1 MHASSPRAIIRQA
14 ADVRNRGSPVTGP
27 GCSFRRPPAMAAG
40 ARNDTMSCLVWFAAL
55 VCSIEYPG
63 ENSVHKVIII
73 GSGCAGLTAAIYA
86 ARADLAPLVLDGYE
100 PGGQLA
106 LTTMVENFPGF
117 PDGILGPELIE
128 NSRKQ
133 AQRFGTEF
141 QSGAV
146 TSVDLS
152 RRPFTVVAG
161 KETYETATLIV
172 AAGASARML
181 GIESERHLL
190 GHGVST
196 CATCDGFF
204 FRGKDII
211 VVGGG
216 DTAMEEATFLTK
228 FAKKV
233 TLIHRRNEF
242 RATKIMLDRA
252 RANEK
257 IEFLTPYVIEE
268 VHDMNSKSVEKVRLR
283 NTDTNATSELDTSG
297 VFVAI
302 GHDPNTKLF
311 KGQLDMD
318 ENGYLITHDGPKTNI
333 EGVFAA
339 GDVQDHHYRQ
349 AITAAG
355 SGCMAAIEAER
366 FLEGHKG

>member
-1 MHASSPRAIIRQA
+1 MS
-14 ADVRNRGSPVTGP
+14 VR
-27 GCSFRRPPAMAAG
+27 
-40 ARNDTMSCLVWFAAL
+40 
-55 VCSIEYPG
+55 
-63 ENSVHKVIII
+63 KVIII

-86 ARADLAPLVLDGYE
+86 ARAELQPLVLDGYE
-100 PGGQLA
+100 PGGQLG
-106 LTTMVENFPGF
+106 LTTLVENFPGF

-128 NSRKQ
+128 NARKQ
-133 AQRFGTEF
+133 AQRFGAEF
-141 QSGAV
+141 AAGAV

-152 RRPFTVVAG
+152 TRPFKVVAG
-161 KETYETATLIV
+161 KDTYECEALIV

-181 GIESERHLL
+181 GIESEKHLL

-196 CATCDGFF
+196 CATCDGYF
-204 FRGKDII
+204 FRDREII

-233 TLIHRRNEF
+233 TLVHRRNDF

-252 RANEK
+252 RTNEK
-257 IEFLTPYVIEE
+257 IEFLTPYVIEHVDDVE
-268 VHDMNSKSVEKVRLR
+268 KKSVELVTLR
-283 NTDTNATSELDTSG
+283 NVDTSAKKTVAVEG

-302 GHDPNTKLF
+302 GHDPNTKIF

-318 ENGYLITHDGPKTNI
+318 ENGYLITHDGPKTNVQ
-333 EGVFAA
+333 GVFAA

-355 SGCMAAIEAER
+355 SGCMAAIDAEK
-366 FLEGHKG
+366 FLAKNKL

>member
-1 MHASSPRAIIRQA
+1 MPEPDAPALASRAW
-14 ADVRNRGSPVTGP
+14 
-27 GCSFRRPPAMAAG
+27 
-40 ARNDTMSCLVWFAAL
+40 NDTMGCLVWFAAL
-55 VCSIEYPG
+55 VCSIEYLG
-63 ENSVHKVIII
+63 ENSVYKVIII

-106 LTTMVENFPGF
+106 LTTLVENFPGF

-133 AQRFGTEF
+133 AQRFGTQF

-161 KETYETATLIV
+161 KENYESETLIV

-181 GIESERHLL
+181 GIESEKHLL

-196 CATCDGFF
+196 CATCDGYF
-204 FRGKDII
+204 FRDKEIL

-228 FAKKV
+228 FARRV
-233 TLIHRRNEF
+233 TIVHRRNDF
-242 RATKIMLDRA
+242 RATRIMLDRA

-257 IEFLTPYVIEE
+257 IRFMTPYVVEE
-268 VHDMNSKSVEKVRLR
+268 VHNVANKSVDAVQLR
-283 NTDTNATSELDTSG
+283 NVETSALSRIEVEG

-302 GHDPNTKLF
+302 GHDPNTKVF

-318 ENGYLITHDGPKTNI
+318 ENG
-333 EGVFAA
+333 
-339 GDVQDHHYRQ
+339 
-349 AITAAG
+349 
-355 SGCMAAIEAER
+355 
-366 FLEGHKG
+366 